1 MITIKNFRL
10 TIPAIPLVL
19 PSEIRLPLRTPQ
31 IQPFAK
37 KKMPK
42 DNSIQSVLI
51 IGSGP
56 IIIGQACEFDYSG
69 TQAARSL
76 REEGIKVTL
85 INSNPATIMTD
96 PMMADK
102 VYLLPLTVE
111 SIEQILQESEASGNR
126 IDAVLP
132 TMGGQT
138 ALNLAKEAEDL
149 GLWNQYNVKL
159 IGVDIKAIDKAE
171 DREKFRQWMIDLGV
185 NVAQAK
191 TANSFLEGKEFA
203 QEIGFPLVI
212 RPSFTLGGTGGGF
225 VHDKEELDE
234 ALNRGLQASPI
245 HEVLV
250 EKAVLGWK
258 EFELELLRD
267 AADNVCII
275 CTVENFDP
283 MGVHTGDSIT
293 VAPAMT
299 LSDTGMQLMRNTAI
313 KMMRDL
319 GNFAGGCN
327 VQFAMNPDTEEI
339 IAIEINPRVSRSS
352 ALASKATGYPIAK
365 IAAKL
370 AIGFNLDEL
379 ENQITKTTSA
389 YFEPALDYVIVK
401 IPRWNFDKFKGA
413 NDTLGLQM
421 KSVGEVMAIG
431 RSFTEAVQK
440 ACQSLENNAVGLG
453 YYGKSLMH
461 ADELLEYIKTP
472 KWDRIFRI
480 KDALMAGI
488 SVSSISKATNGI
500 DRWFLLEIQKLCN
513 LEKEMAKYDLAD
525 LPDELLREAKVHGFS
540 DEQIS
545 RITQHGDEEDVYKK
559 RKEAGITRV
568 YKMVDTCSAEFE
580 AKTPYFYSTFETP
593 SVSAEGDGLATSN
606 ESKRSSKKKIIV
618 LGSGPNRIGQGI
630 EFDYCCV
637 HGLLAI
643 KECGYE
649 AIMVNCNPETVST
662 DFDMADKLYFEP
674 VYWEHIWE
682 IIEHEQPEGVIVQLG
697 GQTAL
702 KLAEKLNEKGI
713 KIIGTS
719 FESLDIAED
728 RGRFSDL
735 LKELEIPYPEYGT
748 AWSVDD
754 AIAVANKVG
763 YPVLVRPSYVLGGQ
777 RMRIVL
783 NDEEVEKAVVSLL
796 KHIPGNKILID
807 HFLDRCQEAEIDA
820 ICDGDKFHVMGIME
834 HIEPAGIHSGDS
846 NAVLPAF
853 NLSPLE
859 IQDMVDYAKKI
870 ALALKVKGLINI
882 QFAIKDGKVYV
893 IEANPRA
900 SRTTPFIAKAYGVPY
915 LNYATKVMLDK
926 LKVADIPEEKNL
938 EGFAIKEPVFSFNKF
953 PGVNKELGPE
963 MKSTGEAIRFIKN
976 LRDPYF
982 RQLYKDRSMYLSK

>member
-1 MITIKNFRL
+1 
-10 TIPAIPLVL
+10 
-19 PSEIRLPLRTPQ
+19 
-31 IQPFAK
+31 
-37 KKMPK
+37 MPK
-42 DNSIQSVLI
+42 DASIGSVLI

-69 TQAARSL
+69 SQAARSL
-76 REEGIKVTL
+76 REEGVKVIL

-96 PMMADK
+96 PMMADR
-102 VYLLPLTVE
+102 VYLLPLTVD
-111 SIEQILQESEASGNR
+111 SIEKILQENQ

-138 ALNLAKEAEDL
+138 ALNLAKEAEEL
-149 GLWNQYNVKL
+149 GIWERYNVRL

-171 DREKFRQWMIDLGV
+171 DREKFRQWMIQM
-185 NVAQAK
+185 NIPVATAK

-225 VHDKEELDE
+225 VHSKEYLDE
-234 ALNRGLQASPI
+234 ALNRGLSASPI

-267 AADNVCII
+267 MKDNVAII

-299 LSDTGMQLMRNTAI
+299 LSDTAFQLMRNTAI
-313 KMMRDL
+313 RMMREL

-327 VQFAMNPDTEEI
+327 VQFALNPETEEI

-370 AIGFNLDEL
+370 ALGYSLDEL
-379 ENQITKTTSA
+379 KNQITKTTSA

-401 IPRWNFDKFKGA
+401 VPRWNFDKFKGA

-421 KSVGEVMAIG
+421 KSVGEVMSIG
-431 RSFTEAVQK
+431 RSFTEAIQK

-461 ADELLEYIKTP
+461 ADEIVEYLKTP

-480 KDALMAGI
+480 KDALMMGI
-488 SVSSISKATNGI
+488 SVKTICQATRI
-500 DRWFLLEIQKLCN
+500 DRWFIYEIQKIVDI
-513 LEKEMAKYDLAD
+513 EKEIAKYKFDS
-525 LPDELLREAKVHGFS
+525 LPIELIKKAKHHGFS
-540 DEQIS
+540 DEQIC
-545 RITQHGDEEDVYKK
+545 RIMQDGNEDALYEK
-559 RKEAGITRV
+559 RKAAGVTRV

-580 AKTPYFYSTFETP
+580 AKTPYFYSSFENQGT
-593 SVSAEGDGLATSN
+593 N
-606 ESKRSSKKKIIV
+606 ESKVSDKKKIIV

-643 KECGYE
+643 KECGFE

-662 DFDMADKLYFEP
+662 DFDIADKLYFEP
-674 VYWEHIWE
+674 VFWEHLWE
-682 IIEHEQPEGVIVQLG
+682 LIEYEKPEGVIVQLG

-702 KLAEKLNEKGI
+702 KLAERLHKKGI

-719 FESLDIAED
+719 FDSMDIAED
-728 RGRFSDL
+728 RGRFSDM
-735 LKELEIPYPEYGT
+735 LKSLGIPYPEYGT
-748 AWSVDD
+748 AYNVDD
-754 AIAVANKVG
+754 AVEVAQKVG

-777 RMRIVL
+777 RMRIVI
-783 NDEEVEKAVVSLL
+783 NDEELESAVVSLL
-796 KHIPGNKILID
+796 KHIPDNKILID
-807 HFLDRCQEAEIDA
+807 HFLDRCQEAEIDG
-820 ICDGDKFHVMGIME
+820 IFDGEDFHVMGVME
-834 HIEPAGIHSGDS
+834 HFEPAGIHSGDS

-853 NLSPLE
+853 NLTPME
-859 IQDMVDYAKKI
+859 VTTMEFIAEKI
-870 ALALKVKGLINI
+870 ARALNIKGLINI
-882 QFAIKDGKVYV
+882 QFAIKNGQVFV

-900 SRTTPFIAKAYGVPY
+900 SRTTPFIAKAYQIPY
-915 LNYATKVMLDK
+915 LNIATKIMMGTHK
-926 LKVADIPEEKNL
+926 LKDFQFEKKL
-938 EGFAIKEPVFSFNKF
+938 DGFAIKEPVFSFEKF
-953 PGVNKELGPE
+953 PGVSKELGPE
-963 MKSTGEAIRFIKN
+963 MKSTGEAIRFVKD

-982 RQLYKDRSMYLSK
+982 RTLYKERSMHLSK

>member
-1 MITIKNFRL
+1 M
-10 TIPAIPLVL
+10 PQD
-19 PSEIRLPLRTPQ
+19 SSIR
-31 IQPFAK
+31 
-37 KKMPK
+37 
-42 DNSIQSVLI
+42 SVLI

-56 IIIGQACEFDYSG
+56 IVIGQACEFDYSG
-69 TQAARSL
+69 SQAARSL
-76 REEGIKVTL
+76 TEEGVKVIL

-96 PMMADK
+96 PMMAEK
-102 VYLLPLTVE
+102 VYLLPLTTE
-111 SIEQILQESEASGNR
+111 SIEQILMEND

-138 ALNLAKEAEDL
+138 ALNLAKEAEEL
-149 GLWNQYNVKL
+149 GIWEKYNVRL

-171 DREKFRQWMIDLGV
+171 DREKFRQWMIALGV
-185 NVAQAK
+185 PVATAK

-225 VHDKEELDE
+225 VMSKEYLDE
-234 ALNRGLQASPI
+234 ALNRGLSASPI

-250 EKAVLGWK
+250 EEAVLGWK

-267 AADNVCII
+267 SKDNVAII

-299 LSDTGMQLMRNTAI
+299 LSDTAFQLMRNTAI
-313 KMMRDL
+313 MMMRDL

-327 VQFAMNPDTEEI
+327 VQFALNPETEEI

-370 AIGFNLDEL
+370 ALGFSLDEL
-379 ENQITKTTSA
+379 KNQITKTTSA

-401 IPRWNFDKFKGA
+401 VPRWNFDKFKGA

-421 KSVGEVMAIG
+421 KSVGEVMSIG
-431 RSFTEAVQK
+431 RSFTEAIQK

-461 ADELLEYIKTP
+461 ADELVEYIKTP

-488 SVSSISKATNGI
+488 SVKTICQATRI
-500 DRWFLLEIQKLCN
+500 DRWFIYEIQKIVDIEKKISKYK
-513 LEKEMAKYDLAD
+513 LESLPIDLIK
-525 LPDELLREAKVHGFS
+525 EAKQHGFS
-540 DEQIS
+540 DEQIC
-545 RITQHGDEEDVYKK
+545 RIMQDGDENELYEK
-559 RKEAGITRV
+559 RKAAGIKRV

-580 AKTPYFYSTFETP
+580 AKTPYFYSSFENQGT
-593 SVSAEGDGLATSN
+593 N
-606 ESKRSSKKKIIV
+606 ESKVSDKKKIIV

-649 AIMVNCNPETVST
+649 AIMMNCNPETVST
-662 DFDMADKLYFEP
+662 DFDIADKLYFEP
-674 VYWEHIWE
+674 VFWEHLWE
-682 IIEHEQPEGVIVQLG
+682 LIEHEKPEGVIVQLG

-702 KLAEKLNEKGI
+702 KLAEKLHKKGV

-719 FESLDIAED
+719 YDNMDIAED
-728 RGRFSDL
+728 RGRFSDM
-735 LKELEIPYPEYGT
+735 LKSLNIPYPNYGT
-748 AWSVDD
+748 AYNVDE
-754 AIAVANKVG
+754 AIEVAKEVG

-777 RMRIVL
+777 RMRIVI
-783 NDEEVEKAVVSLL
+783 NDDELEQAVVSLL
-796 KHIPGNKILID
+796 KHLPDNKILID
-807 HFLDRCQEAEIDA
+807 HFLDRCQEAEIDG
-820 ICDGDKFHVMGIME
+820 IFDGENFHVMGVME

-853 NLSPLE
+853 NLTPLIVTTME
-859 IQDMVDYAKKI
+859 FYAEKI
-870 ALALKVKGLINI
+870 ARALNIRGLINI
-882 QFAIKDGKVYV
+882 QFAIQKGQVFV

-900 SRTTPFIAKAYGVPY
+900 SRTTPFIAKAYQIPY
-915 LNYATKVMLDK
+915 LNIATKVMMGTHKITDFTY
-926 LKVADIPEEKNL
+926 EKKL
-938 EGFAIKEPVFSFNKF
+938 EGFAIKEPVFSFEKF

-963 MKSTGEAIRFIKN
+963 MKSTGEAIRFIKD

-982 RQLYKDRSMYLSK
+982 RTLYKERSMHLSK

>member
-1 MITIKNFRL
+1 
-10 TIPAIPLVL
+10 
-19 PSEIRLPLRTPQ
+19 
-31 IQPFAK
+31 
-37 KKMPK
+37 MPK
-42 DNSIQSVLI
+42 DASIGSVLI

-69 TQAARSL
+69 SQAARSL
-76 REEGIKVTL
+76 REEGVKVIL

-96 PMMADK
+96 PMMADR
-102 VYLLPLTVE
+102 VYLLPLTVD
-111 SIEQILQESEASGNR
+111 SIETILQENQ

-138 ALNLAKEAEDL
+138 ALNLAKEAEEL
-149 GLWNQYNVKL
+149 GIWEKYNVKL

-171 DREKFRQWMIDLGV
+171 DREKFRQWMIEM
-185 NVAQAK
+185 NIPVAKAK

-225 VHDKEELDE
+225 VHSKDQLDE
-234 ALNRGLQASPI
+234 ALNRGLSASPI

-250 EKAVLGWK
+250 ETAVLGWK

-267 AADNVCII
+267 MKDNVAII

-299 LSDTGMQLMRNTAI
+299 LSDTAFQLMRNTAI
-313 KMMRDL
+313 RMMREL

-327 VQFAMNPDTEEI
+327 VQFALNPETEEI

-370 AIGFNLDEL
+370 ALGYSLDEL
-379 ENQITKTTSA
+379 KNQITKTTSA

-401 IPRWNFDKFKGA
+401 VPRWNFDKFKGA

-421 KSVGEVMAIG
+421 KSVGEVMSIG
-431 RSFTEAVQK
+431 RSFTEAIQK

-461 ADELLEYIKTP
+461 ADEIVEYLKTP

-480 KDALMAGI
+480 KDALMMGI
-488 SVSSISKATNGI
+488 SVKTICQATRI
-500 DRWFLLEIQKLCN
+500 DRWFIYEIQKIVEI
-513 LEKEMAKYDLAD
+513 EKEIAKYKFET
-525 LPDELLREAKVHGFS
+525 LPIELIKKAKHHGFS
-540 DEQIS
+540 DEQIC
-545 RITQHGDEEDVYKK
+545 RIMQDGNEDALYEK
-559 RKEAGITRV
+559 RKAAGITRV

-580 AKTPYFYSTFETP
+580 AKTPYFYSSFENQGT
-593 SVSAEGDGLATSN
+593 N
-606 ESKRSSKKKIIV
+606 ESKVSDRKKIIV

-662 DFDMADKLYFEP
+662 DFDIADKLYFEP
-674 VYWEHIWE
+674 VYWEHLWE
-682 IIEHEQPEGVIVQLG
+682 LIEFEKPEGVIVQLG

-702 KLAEKLNEKGI
+702 KLAEKLHKKGI

-719 FESLDIAED
+719 FDNMDIAED
-728 RGRFSDL
+728 RGRFSDM
-735 LKELEIPYPEYGT
+735 LKSLGIPYPEYGT
-748 AWSVDD
+748 AYNVDD
-754 AIAVANKVG
+754 AVEVAQKVG

-777 RMRIVL
+777 RMRIVI
-783 NDEEVEKAVVSLL
+783 NDEELESAVVSLL
-796 KHIPGNKILID
+796 KHIPDNKILID
-807 HFLDRCQEAEIDA
+807 HFLDRCQEAEIDG
-820 ICDGDKFHVMGIME
+820 IFDGEDFHVMGVME

-853 NLSPLE
+853 NLSPME
-859 IQDMVDYAKKI
+859 VTTMEFYAEKI
-870 ALALKVKGLINI
+870 ARALNIKGLINI
-882 QFAIKDGKVYV
+882 QFAIKNGQVFV

-900 SRTTPFIAKAYGVPY
+900 SRTTPFIAKAYQIPY
-915 LNYATKVMLDK
+915 LNIATKVMMGTHKIKDFQY
-926 LKVADIPEEKNL
+926 EKKL
-938 EGFAIKEPVFSFNKF
+938 EGFAIKEPVFSFDKF
-953 PGVNKELGPE
+953 PGVSKELGPE
-963 MKSTGEAIRFIKN
+963 MKSTGEAIRFVKD

-982 RQLYKDRSMYLSK
+982 RTLYKERSMHLSK

>member
-1 MITIKNFRL
+1 
-10 TIPAIPLVL
+10 
-19 PSEIRLPLRTPQ
+19 
-31 IQPFAK
+31 
-37 KKMPK
+37 MPK
-42 DNSIQSVLI
+42 DTSIKSVLI

-69 TQAARSL
+69 SQAARSI
-76 REEGIKVTL
+76 REEGIKVIL

-111 SIEQILQESEASGNR
+111 SIEQILEENQ

-138 ALNLAKEAEDL
+138 ALNLAKEAAEL
-149 GLWNQYNVKL
+149 GVWEKYNVRM
-159 IGVDIKAIDKAE
+159 IGVDIAAIDTAE
-171 DREKFRQWMIDLGV
+171 DREKFRQLMFKIGV
-185 NVAQAK
+185 PVAPSRV
-191 TANSFLEGKEFA
+191 ANSLLEGKEFA

-225 VHDKEELDE
+225 VHDKSELE
-234 ALNRGLQASPI
+234 AALDRGLKASPI

-258 EFELELLRD
+258 EYELELLRD
-267 AADNVCII
+267 KNDNVAII
-275 CTVENFDP
+275 CTVENLDP

-299 LSDTGMQLMRNTAI
+299 LSDTAFQDMRNKAI
-313 KMMRDL
+313 LMMRSL

-327 VQFAMNPDTEEI
+327 VQFALNPATEELI
-339 IAIEINPRVSRSS
+339 SVEINPRVSRSS

-370 AIGFNLDEL
+370 AIGYNLDEL
-379 ENQITKTTSA
+379 KNQITQTTSA

-401 IPRWNFDKFKGA
+401 MPRWNFDKFKGA

-421 KSVGEVMAIG
+421 KSVGEVMSIG
-431 RSFTEAVQK
+431 RSFTEAIQK

-453 YYGKSLMH
+453 YYGKSQMH
-461 ADELLEYIKTP
+461 AEELIEYIKTP

-480 KDALMAGI
+480 KDALMDGV
-488 SVSSISKATNGI
+488 SVGTIAKATGI
-500 DRWFLLEIQKLCN
+500 DRWFINEIKKIVD
-513 LEKEMAKYDLAD
+513 LEKEIEKYKTAT
-525 LPDELLREAKVHGFS
+525 LPVELLKEAKFMGFS
-540 DEQIS
+540 DEQICK
-545 RITQHGDEEDVYKK
+545 IMQDGTDEEIYAK
-559 RKEAGITRV
+559 RKAAGITRV

-580 AKTPYFYSTFETP
+580 AKTPYFYSTFE
-593 SVSAEGDGLATSN
+593 SGNIS
-606 ESKRSSKKKIIV
+606 ESKVSDRKKVIV

-637 HGLLAI
+637 HGLLAL

-649 AIMVNCNPETVST
+649 AIMMNCNPETVST

-674 VYWEHIWE
+674 VFWEHLWE
-682 IIEHEQPEGVIVQLG
+682 LIEHEKPEGVIVQLG

-702 KLAEKLNEKGI
+702 KLAERLTKKGV

-719 FESLDIAED
+719 FDNMDIAED
-728 RGRFSDL
+728 RGRFSDM
-735 LKELEIPYPEYGT
+735 LKELGIPYPNYGT
-748 AWSVDD
+748 AYTVDE
-754 AIAVANKVG
+754 AVEVANKVG

-777 RMRIVL
+777 RMRIVI

-820 ICDGDKFHVMGIME
+820 ICDGESVHIMGVME

-846 NAVLPAF
+846 NAVLPQF
-853 NLSPLE
+853 NLSPLVVE
-859 IQDMVDYAKKI
+859 TMEEYARKI
-870 ALALKVKGLINI
+870 AFKLNIKGLINI
-882 QFAIKDGKVYV
+882 QFAIKDGKVHV

-900 SRTTPFIAKAYGVPY
+900 SRTTPFIAKAYQIPY
-915 LNYATKVMLDK
+915 LNVATKIMLGANK
-926 LKVADIPEEKNL
+926 LRDFKFVKRL
-938 EGFAIKEPVFSFNKF
+938 KGYAIKEPVFSFEKF
-953 PGVNKELGPE
+953 PGVSKELGPE
-963 MKSTGEAIRFIKN
+963 MKSTGEAIRFIKD